1 MKFTAHYFLLLLTV
15 AKSKKNVLPDNFPNS
30 TGERIML
37 DKIKINRNI
46 NINLH
51 KFMDYFQGF
60 EHSPV
65 TQKVFGENA
74 KETLENLKV
83 EFFSFRRGYMGVSED
98 DGHLIVSSYH
108 LKNSDDK
115 TLYLD
120 VIHELVHV
128 KQFMDGKQLFDER
141 FEYHDRPTEIEAYQY
156 TVEEARRIGMTDEEI
171 MDYLRVWW
179 MTDED
184 TKKLAERLGIKV
196 GQDTS

>member
-1 MKFTAHYFLLLLTV
+1 LKFTAHYFLLLLTV